1 MHWDTV
7 IALVAGS
14 VIAGFSLLTAG
25 AAVGLLDVAPSP
37 SVVGAAAAGNGDYG
51 ASDSAVAGAA
61 AYPVPPVVK
70 LAGALHLEEEVA
82 WHEGRTVRYY
92 DLGTHSSLDGDTT
105 AIADVWVFI
114 DGFDNDGAPRF
125 IPGHPALFDVVP
137 GQEGYSDLWDV
148 HFVIVPSGYDS
159 SAIRSLAALQ
169 ASGLEIVAAEM
180 LVDCP
185 VVPAGSTIEDG
196 CKLRSAWSRG
206 SEVVYFDFGVTSPTP
221 MRVWLPITG
230 FDAVGRPLF
239 VPGQQPVIE
248 AAPGEPGYSHFQRVY
263 YVTVDPPYE
272 ANSIRSVEDVSSS
285 GYGVT
290 PTRILLNRP
299 VVDSS

>member
-1 MHWDTV
+1 M
-7 IALVAGS
+7 
-14 VIAGFSLLTAG
+14 IAGFSLLTAG

-137 GQEGYSDLWDV
+137 GQEGLLRPVGRAFRDRTV
-148 HFVIVPSGYDS
+148 GVRQQRHP
-159 SAIRSLAALQ
+159 LAGG
-169 ASGLEIVAAEM
+169 ASGERPGDRRRRDA
-180 LVDCP
+180 
-185 VVPAGSTIEDG
+185 
-196 CKLRSAWSRG
+196 RG
-206 SEVVYFDFGVTSPTP
+206 
-221 MRVWLPITG
+221 LPRLC
-230 FDAVGRPLF
+230 RPD
-239 VPGQQPVIE
+239 
-248 AAPGEPGYSHFQRVY
+248 R
-263 YVTVDPPYE
+263 
-272 ANSIRSVEDVSSS
+272 R
-285 GYGVT
+285 
-290 PTRILLNRP
+290 
-299 VVDSS
+299 